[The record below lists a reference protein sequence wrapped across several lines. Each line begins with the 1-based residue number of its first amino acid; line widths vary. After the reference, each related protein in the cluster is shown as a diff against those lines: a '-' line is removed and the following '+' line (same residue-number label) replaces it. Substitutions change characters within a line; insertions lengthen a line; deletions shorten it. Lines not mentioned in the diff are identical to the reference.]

1 MLGNLVLVACFL
13 GSSFAADPPT
23 AHINGAT
30 ITGVNNG
37 TVSQFLGIPYASPPN
52 GDRRFRRPE
61 PLEIFSDRDAK
72 VYGPGCPA
80 QAVKFPGTF
89 AGSTN
94 ISTLTNEIPE
104 FHNSKFPMDEDCLT
118 INIMRPVSAGPQN
131 SYPVVVWIYGGAFE
145 TGDTQSYDGLGIRI
159 IQRSAALGTPVIF
172 VSMNYRNS
180 AFGFLGG
187 QQVYDEEVGNLGL
200 WDQRVALRW
209 VKKHISAFG
218 GNSSKVMIWGESAGS
233 ISVAL
238 QMIGPDNG
246 ANTENLFQAAFM
258 QSGTVVPVGDIR
270 DAQKHYDFLVNAT
283 GCDIPKTDTLGCLR
297 GLPYQTLKDAV
308 DKSQSFTS
316 YESLNLAWV
325 PRADGLFLKGD
336 PQKLAR
342 DGLVAKIPFVA
353 GCMVDEGTFFAV
365 STRNITTEAQFRT
378 YIHENFVAKAPI
390 GELDQLWTL
399 YPSNVSEGSPFNTSI
414 FNAATPQFKRMAA
427 FQGDV
432 VFQAPTRFFLQSLSG
447 RQKAW
452 SYLSRRFKSIPF
464 FGSFHGS
471 DLLLN
476 TLDDYVIRFAVNHD
490 PNNGT
495 GVVWPQYTKAS
506 PRRYTFPPTGSPTI
520 ELDTQRA
527 AQMAYLT
534 NLSLTYPI

>member
-13 GSSFAADPPT
+13 GTSFAADPPT
-23 AHINGAT
+23 ALLNGAT
-30 ITGVNNG
+30 ITGVSTG
-37 TVSQFLGIPYASPPN
+37 TVSKFLGIPYASPPN

-72 VYGPGCPA
+72 VYGPACPS
-80 QAVKFPGTF
+80 QKFKFPGTF

-104 FHNSKFPMDEDCLT
+104 FHNSNVPEDEDCLT
-118 INIMRPVSAGPQN
+118 INVIRPLFAGQQDR
-131 SYPVVVWIYGGAFE
+131 YPVVVWIYGGAFE
-145 TGDTQSYDGLGIRI
+145 SGDTASYDGMGVRI
-159 IQRSAALGTPVIF
+159 VQRSTALGTPVIF
-172 VSMNYRNS
+172 VSMNFRNS

-187 QQVYDEEVGNLGL
+187 QEVFDEQVGNLGL

-209 VKKHISAFG
+209 VKRHIAAFG
-218 GNSSKVMIWGESAGS
+218 GNSSKVMLWGQSSGS

-238 QMIGPDNG
+238 QMIGPDSG
-246 ANTENLFQAAFM
+246 ENRDDLFQSAFM
-258 QSGTVVPVGDIR
+258 QSGTVIPVGDIR
-270 DAQKHYDFLVNAT
+270 DAQKHYNSLVNAT
-283 GCDIPKTDTLGCLR
+283 GCERPKTNTLSCLR
-297 GLPYQTLKDAV
+297 GLPYEILKEAV
-308 DKSQSFTS
+308 DNSQSFTS

-325 PRADGLFLKGD
+325 PRADGQFLNGD
-336 PQKLAR
+336 PQKLAQA
-342 DGLVAKIPFVA
+342 GLVAKIPFVA
-353 GCMVDEGTFFAV
+353 GILDDEGTFFAV
-365 STRNITTEAQFRT
+365 STTSITTEAQFRT

-399 YPSNVSEGSPFNTSI
+399 YPSNVSQGSPFDTGTA
-414 FNAATPQFKRMAA
+414 NAATPQFKRMAA

-452 SYLSRRFKSIPF
+452 SYLSKRVKFTPF

-471 DLLLN
+471 DIGLSL
-476 TLDDYVIRFAVNHD
+476 TDDYVIRFAVNHD

-495 GVVWPQYTKAS
+495 GPVWPQYTKAS
-506 PRRYTFPPTGSPTI
+506 PQRYTFPTFGSPTI
-520 ELDTQRA
+520 GLDTQRA
-527 AQMAYLT
+527 AQMTYLT
-534 NLSLTYPI
+534 NLSLFYPI